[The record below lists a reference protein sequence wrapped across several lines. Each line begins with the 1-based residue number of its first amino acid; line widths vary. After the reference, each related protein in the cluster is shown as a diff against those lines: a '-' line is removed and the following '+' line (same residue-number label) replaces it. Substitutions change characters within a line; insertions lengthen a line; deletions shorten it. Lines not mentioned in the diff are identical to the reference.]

1 MLESTKTHHPFTL
14 MSALLVA
21 LLCLAAP
28 AMAQDEPPTAAE
40 PTDEPATAAEP
51 ETPAEPEVAAIPV
64 VYRQKTL
71 ITIKGKTQE
80 KGVVELVVQ
89 PQGGEPTKVRVNVLA
104 KTKPKKLTDD
114 LFKEID
120 FAVDERYE
128 VKRAGDAKI
137 RVKTKK
143 KNPPIAIT
151 VTTQSLSGA
160 SVTVSNG

>member
-1 MLESTKTHHPFTL
+1 MMFESVKKNHPFAL
-14 MSALLVA
+14 LSALLIAA
-21 LLCLAAP
+21 LFLASP
-28 AMAQDEPPTAAE
+28 AAAQDEPTPTADPAQEE
-40 PTDEPATAAEP
+40 PTAEP
-51 ETPAEPEVAAIPV
+51 ETPAEPAVAAIPV

-104 KTKPKKLTDD
+104 KTKPKKLTED
-114 LFKEID
+114 LLKEID

-128 VKRAGDAKI
+128 VKRAGDVKI
-137 RVKTKK
+137 RVKAKK

-151 VTTQSLSGA
+151 ITVQSLSGA